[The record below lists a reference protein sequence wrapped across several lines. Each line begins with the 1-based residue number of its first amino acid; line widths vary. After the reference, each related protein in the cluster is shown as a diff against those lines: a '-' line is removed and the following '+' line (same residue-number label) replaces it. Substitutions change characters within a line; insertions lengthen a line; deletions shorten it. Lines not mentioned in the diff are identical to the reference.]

1 MAKRRARDPEQ
12 YVMSFGDH
20 LEELRRHLILALLGL
35 GVAFLV
41 TLWWG
46 RDIFAWIYAPLDVAQ
61 NLLDLPRQTYPR
73 SSLGTLTVY
82 LRVVFTG
89 ALVLSG
95 PWILYQAWQ
104 FISAGLYETER
115 RAATFLV
122 ALSTIMTTLAV
133 LLTYYVFLPATLV
146 FLLMF
151 STSYPI
157 PHVGRDSLLGRVS
170 QWMQKMNHDTLLPS
184 APEGRPPESQPTT
197 QSTTA
202 PMIIPT
208 MGTDPAHPTEGEIWY
223 NTDQNEVRIFQG
235 GRIHVVNMTAP
246 SMMVPLIDPSVYLDE
261 VIMLTLGVVAVFHVP
276 VVMCVLG
283 MTGLMNPATLRKKRR
298 YVIFGCFVASIFLTP
313 SQDLFSNVVLP
324 LMAWALF
331 ELGLLLMGSFYRK
344 HERRIAALEAQDRE
358 YAESSR
364 K

>member
-1 MAKRRARDPEQ
+1 MPRRSPRDPEK

-20 LEELRRHLILALLGL
+20 IEELRRHLILALVGL
-35 GVAFLV
+35 GIAFLI
-41 TLWWG
+41 TFWYG
-46 RDIFAWIYAPLDVAQ
+46 RDLFAWIYAPLDIAQ

-89 ALVLSG
+89 ALILSG
-95 PWILYQAWQ
+95 PWILYQAWL
-104 FISAGLYETER
+104 FIAAGLYETER
-115 RAATFLV
+115 RAAVFLV
-122 ALSTIMTTLAV
+122 ALSSLMTTFAV

-157 PHVGRDSLLGRVS
+157 PHVGKNSWLGEVS
-170 QWMQKMNHDTLLPS
+170 EWMRRMNHDTLLPN
-184 APEGRPPESQPTT
+184 APAGRSDNTQPASQPA
-197 QSTTA
+197 TA

-208 MGTDPAHPTEGEIWY
+208 LAADPPPPAEGEIWY
-223 NTDQNEVRIFQG
+223 NTDQNEVRIFQD

-261 VIMLTLGVVAVFHVP
+261 VIMLTLGVVIVFHVP

-283 MTGLMNPATLRKKRR
+283 MTGLINPKTLRAKRR
-298 YVIFGCFVASIFLTP
+298 YVIFGCFVAAVFLTP
-313 SQDLFSNVVLP
+313 SQDVFSNLALP
-324 LMAWALF
+324 LMAWGLF
-331 ELGLLLMGSFYRK
+331 EFGLVLMTWFYRK
-344 HERRIAALEAQDRE
+344 HERRIAAHNALVE
-358 YAESSR
+358 
-364 K
+364 